1 MALTGSERA
10 YIERRVLALRRM
22 VEDLAVRLDQV
33 SDAVAVA
40 GDEPAPLGR
49 LP

>member
-1 MALTGSERA
+1 MALTRSERA

-40 GDEPAPLGR
+40 DDEPAPLGR